1 MTKNGNFI
9 RLGMGKRRVIFFCFF
24 LLASSLFGQK
34 IETKRAK
41 SFTLANLAKEKVSL
55 DSCLKRGLVF
65 ISFWALWCKAC
76 IEELDAFR
84 PIYDEFE
91 TLGLQVLAISQDGP
105 QAQGKIKPF
114 VKSRKW
120 RYQVLL
126 DPTNKVKDL
135 YGVKAMPTS
144 FLIDENGNI
153 LYQHT
158 GYKKGDEKKI
168 REKIKE
174 LMAKKKEKEK

>member
-1 MTKNGNFI
+1 
-9 RLGMGKRRVIFFCFF
+9 MGKIRIGIFYLFFF
-24 LLASSLFGQK
+24 LSLFGQK
-34 IETKRAK
+34 IEMKKAK
-41 SFTLANLAKEKVSL
+41 SFSLPNLEKKKICL
-55 DSCLKRGLVF
+55 DSCLAQGPVF

-76 IEELDAFR
+76 IEELDAFK
-84 PIYDEFE
+84 PVYDEFE
-91 TLGLQVLAISQDGP
+91 TLGLQVLAISEDGP

-144 FLIDENGNI
+144 FLIDKNGDI
-153 LYQHT
+153 IYQHT

-168 REKIKE
+168 QEKIRELLMKKE
-174 LMAKKKEKEK
+174 EKEK

>member
-1 MTKNGNFI
+1 MK
-9 RLGMGKRRVIFFCFF
+9 K
-24 LLASSLFGQK
+24 
-34 IETKRAK
+34 AK
-41 SFTLANLAKEKVSL
+41 SFSLPNLEKKKICL
-55 DSCLKRGLVF
+55 DSCLGKGPVF

-76 IEELDAFR
+76 IEELDAFK
-84 PIYDEFE
+84 PVYDEFE
-91 TLGLQVLAISQDGP
+91 TLGLQVLAISEDGP

-144 FLIDENGNI
+144 FLIDKNGDI
-153 LYQHT
+153 IYQHT

-168 REKIKE
+168 QEKIKE
-174 LMAKKKEKEK
+174 LLRKEEKK